1 LMLVWCC
8 SKAALFSCQAYRMGF
23 IVIKHRIGFILFSYR
38 S

>member
-23 IVIKHRIGFILFSYR
+23 ILQSLNIE
-38 S
+38 